1 MKGMRSA
8 YFTSLL
14 RDLNKKRMIACEM
27 EEHIRT
33 PVEAPVY
40 RENREP
46 SPPPRGTDNSGEF
59 APDGDQIM
67 EPIPPTEVRRSTRI
81 QNRRNAH

>member
-1 MKGMRSA
+1 M
-8 YFTSLL
+8 
-14 RDLNKKRMIACEM
+14 
-27 EEHIRT
+27 
-33 PVEAPVY
+33 EAPVY

-46 SPPPRGTDNSGEF
+46 SPPPRDTDNSGEF

>member
-1 MKGMRSA
+1 
-8 YFTSLL
+8 
-14 RDLNKKRMIACEM
+14 MIACEM

-46 SPPPRGTDNSGEF
+46 SPPPRDTDNSGEF

-67 EPIPPTEVRRSTRI
+67 EPIPPTEVRRPTRI